1 MAQHAADT
9 GSLVQL
15 RGVNKHVGMVQVLND
30 IDLDLDRGEVVA
42 VLGPPGS
49 GTSTLCRAISG
60 TERID
65 SGRITVDGHPLPRR
79 GRERAR
85 IRAGIGFGVGMVVQ
99 PFGFTGYRTVLE
111 NVASGRF
118 RWWEAATPPSAR
130 RRARALLERV
140 GAAEH
145 AARYPDELDQE
156 QQQLVATARA
166 LAGDPKLVLFDQPT
180 PALPPELARGLAA
193 EGLGLL
199 LATDLPGLARSAAD
213 RVVFMDGGRILEQS
227 APAEFFA
234 VPRTARARDFLA
246 RAPKC

>member
-30 IDLDLDRGEVVA
+30 IDLDLGRGEVVA
-42 VLGPPGS
+42 VLGPSGS
-49 GTSTLCRAISG
+49 GKSTLCRVINGA
-60 TERID
+60 ERID
-65 SGRITVDGHPLPRR
+65 SGRITVDGQALPAH

-85 IRAGIGFGVGMVVQ
+85 IRAGIGVGVGVVFR
-99 PFGFTGYRTVLE
+99 PFGFTSYRTVLE

-118 RWWEAATPPSAR
+118 RWWEAATPPGAR
-130 RRARALLERV
+130 RKARALLERV
-140 GAAEH
+140 GVAEH
-145 AARYPDELDQE
+145 AARFPWELDEE

-166 LAGDPKLVLFDQPT
+166 LAGEPKLMLFDRPT
-180 PALPPELARGLAA
+180 PALSAELARGLAA

-199 LATDLPGLARSAAD
+199 LATDEPGLARSAAD
-213 RVVFMDGGRILEQS
+213 RVVFMDGGRIIEQS
-227 APAEFFA
+227 APTEFFTA
-234 VPRTARARDFLA
+234 PRTARARDFLA

>member
-9 GSLVQL
+9 DSLVQL
-15 RGVNKHVGMVQVLND
+15 RGVNKHVGMVQVLNG
-30 IDLDLDRGEVVA
+30 IDLDLARGEVVA

-65 SGRITVDGHPLPRR
+65 SGRITVDGQQLPRR
-79 GRERAR
+79 RREQAGIRAA
-85 IRAGIGFGVGMVVQ
+85 AGIGVGLVGR
-99 PFGFTGYRTVLE
+99 PYGFTGHRTALE

-118 RWWEAATPPSAR
+118 RWWDAATPPGAR

-140 GAAEH
+140 GAAGH
-145 AARYPDELDQE
+145 AAGYPAELDQE

-180 PALPPELARGLAA
+180 PALPPELARSLAA
-193 EGLGLL
+193 DGLGVL
-199 LATDLPGLARSAAD
+199 LATDDPRLARAAAD

-227 APAEFFA
+227 APTEFFT

-246 RAPKC
+246 RTPKD

>member
-30 IDLDLDRGEVVA
+30 IDLDLARGEVVA
-42 VLGPPGS
+42 VLGPSGS
-49 GTSTLCRAISG
+49 GKSTLCRAIGG

-65 SGRITVDGHPLPRR
+65 SGRITVDGQQLPHR
-79 GRERAR
+79 GRARAR
-85 IRAGIGFGVGMVVQ
+85 IRAGVRFGVGMVFQ
-99 PFGFTGYRTVLE
+99 PFGFISHRTVLE

-118 RWWEAATPPSAR
+118 RWWEAATPPGAR

-145 AARYPDELDQE
+145 AASFPWELDEE

-166 LAGDPKLVLFDQPT
+166 LAREPKLVLFDQPT
-180 PALPPELARGLAA
+180 PTLPPELTRGLAD

-199 LATDLPGLARSAAD
+199 LATDEPSLARSAAD

-227 APAEFFA
+227 APAEFFT

-246 RAPKC
+246 RTPKS